1 LPTANLSLVLA
12 AIVQETSHMTSQSIR
27 RVLGLAALMLAFIL
41 LAAPGAAVRAEDAQ
55 WTGRFW
61 NNKTLSGD
69 PVLTRFENSIDFR
82 WGDGSPDPLVN
93 DDNFSAQWTRRVYF
107 PAGTYRFTAVI
118 DDAMRVYIDNNL
130 IMDYWNDSQ
139 EHTATVD
146 LPLSEGDHDI
156 KIDYYEAGG
165 VATAIFNWQNIG
177 AGGGGAFFPNWKGE
191 YFTNPTLSGAPAL
204 VRDDRYLSHNWGTGS
219 PAPGI
224 PADNFSVRWT
234 RTYQVVPG
242 TYRLRITSDDGARA
256 FINDRLVIDNWQQ
269 QAATTSEVILT
280 SNGAPFQA
288 RLEYFDSW
296 GDALIVVELDL
307 IESGG
312 VLPGDPI
319 LPSTCPVPSG
329 LLASVNT
336 AVLNVRRGPST
347 QFEIADRMSQCQT
360 ARLTGFTNA
369 TRDWVELVTPGGV
382 VGWATTRYLL
392 LGTPTSQMTVK

>member
-1 LPTANLSLVLA
+1 
-12 AIVQETSHMTSQSIR
+12 
-27 RVLGLAALMLAFIL
+27 
-41 LAAPGAAVRAEDAQ
+41 
-55 WTGRFW
+55 
-61 NNKTLSGD
+61 
-69 PVLTRFENSIDFR
+69 
-82 WGDGSPDPLVN
+82 
-93 DDNFSAQWTRRVYF
+93 
-107 PAGTYRFTAVI
+107 
-118 DDAMRVYIDNNL
+118 MRVYIDNNL

-177 AGGGGAFFPNWKGE
+177 EGGGGGAFFPNWKGE

-204 VRDDRYLSHNWGTGS
+204 VRDDRYLTHKWGTGS

-347 QFEIADRMSQCQT
+347 QFEVADRMSQCQT

-382 VGWATTRYLL
+382 VGWATTQYLL